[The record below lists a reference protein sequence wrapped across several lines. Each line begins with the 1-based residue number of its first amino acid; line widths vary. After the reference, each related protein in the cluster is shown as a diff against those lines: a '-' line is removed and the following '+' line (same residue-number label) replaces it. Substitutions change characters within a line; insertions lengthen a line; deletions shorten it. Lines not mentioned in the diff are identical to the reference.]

1 MPKAPSAE
9 QAESKTGKDKA
20 EEPKTEGT
28 KMLEILSPSAE
39 ITVPKIQKGLV
50 ATPKRRRMA
59 NVVDVLESVKASS
72 STPSGKIAEASKMQ
86 TEAETKPADVEAA
99 VSQASAEAGPSEPAE
114 KKPSEIE
121 EKVAEEEAIEQ
132 TLPEK
137 VAAPAPKALKESIKY
152 IIRHASGKRLSK
164 EEEREAQHYAQK
176 LKYPKGALVFN
187 DSGEEDFLY
196 CLPDSKEISV
206 CLEMGRSFRFPTL
219 EDGLSVLS
227 KDELADSLAYNS
239 IKV

>member
-1 MPKAPSAE
+1 
-9 QAESKTGKDKA
+9 
-20 EEPKTEGT
+20 
-28 KMLEILSPSAE
+28 
-39 ITVPKIQKGLV
+39 
-50 ATPKRRRMA
+50 
-59 NVVDVLESVKASS
+59 
-72 STPSGKIAEASKMQ
+72 MQ
-86 TEAETKPADVEAA
+86 TKAETKPTEIGAT
-99 VSQASAEAGPSEPAE
+99 VSQASAKAGPSEPAE

-121 EKVAEEEAIEQ
+121 ENVAEEESIEH
-132 TLPEK
+132 TLSEK
-137 VAAPAPKALKESIKY
+137 AATPAPEALKESIEY

-187 DSGEEDFLY
+187 GSGEEDFLY

-206 CLEMGRSFRFPTL
+206 CREMGRSFGFPTL
-219 EDGLSVLS
+219 EDGLSVPS